1 MKQLLFEEDGAFRV
15 GTILA
20 EAGAAFQVEAAHGKR
35 SKVKA
40 NAVLLRFD
48 GQSLAAFM
56 PEAQSRA
63 DAIDPQFLW
72 EVCGG
77 DEFGFVELA
86 ADYYGREPAPLE
98 AAAVAL
104 ALHASPMYFYRRG
117 KGRYQA
123 APQENLRA
131 ALAGLERKRRQQE
144 QVDAWA
150 ASLGAGTP
158 PPEIAAKIDT
168 LLFKPDKMTLEWR
181 ALDQAAT
188 QAGLAPQKLLAKI
201 GALAGPEE
209 YFLRRFAFEL
219 FPKGLGFPAVPP
231 VVAPEG
237 LPAAAVPAFSIDDH
251 ETTEIDDAFSVERLA
266 DGKVRVGVHIAA
278 PSLFFGRGHVLE
290 ELARERLSTVYF
302 PGGKITML
310 PEAAVAQATLAEGRE
325 VPAAS
330 LYLDVDPDTLEVTAS
345 DSRLERVMIATN
357 LRIAELETRLHEESL
372 AAGVVDG
379 AHGADLLFLWRLA
392 KKLRAAR
399 GAGGTDVE
407 ERADKAKVEERADK
421 AKVEERAGK
430 PKLEKLDYT
439 FRVAE
444 GRVTIEPRSR
454 GTPIDVLVSELM
466 IHLNSTWGRLLA
478 DAGIPAIYRNQRGI
492 KTRMEVEP
500 GSHDWLGVTHYAW
513 SSSPLRRYTDLA
525 NQRQLVALLRGE
537 PAPYASADLA
547 TAAREFETAYE
558 AYAEHQR
565 HLERYWCL
573 RWIAQEGLEG
583 ADATII
589 RDELVRLE
597 GIPLV
602 CRSIGLP
609 PSAPGDRVHVA
620 FGEPDPW
627 EVNLPCRY
635 AGKPAAP

>member
-1 MKQLLFEEDGAFRV
+1 MKQVLFEEDGGFRV
-15 GTILA
+15 GTILS

-40 NAVLLRFD
+40 SAVLLRFD
-48 GQSLAAFM
+48 GQSLGGFM

-63 DAIDPQFLW
+63 QALDPQFLW

-77 DEFGFVELA
+77 GEFGFSELA
-86 ADYYGREPAPLE
+86 QEYYGHPPAPLE
-98 AAAVAL
+98 ATAVAL
-104 ALHASPMYFYRRG
+104 SLHANPMYFYKRG

-123 APQENLRA
+123 APEENLKA

-150 ASLGAGTP
+150 GLLAAGTL
-158 PPEIAAKIDT
+158 PPELAGKLDL
-168 LLFKPDKMTLEWR
+168 LLFKPDKMSLEWR

-188 QAGLAPQKLLAKI
+188 AAGLAPARLLARI
-201 GALAGPEE
+201 GALAGPED

-219 FPKGLGFPAVPP
+219 FPDGLGFPE
-231 VVAPEG
+231 VAPVAAPPD
-237 LPAAAVPAFSIDDH
+237 LPQAAVAAFSIDDH
-251 ETTEIDDAFSVERLA
+251 ETTEIDDAFSVERLP
-266 DGKVRVGVHIAA
+266 DGRLRVGVHIAA
-278 PSLFFGRGHVLE
+278 PALFFGRGHPLE
-290 ELARERLSTVYF
+290 AIARERLSTVYF

-310 PEAAVAQATLAEGRE
+310 PEAAIAEATLSAGRE
-325 VPAAS
+325 VAAAS
-330 LYLDVDPDTLEVTAS
+330 LYLDLDPDTLVIAGS
-345 DSRLERVMIATN
+345 QSRLERVSIATN
-357 LRIAELETRLHEESL
+357 LRIAELETRLHAESL
-372 AAGVVDG
+372 AAGRVEG
-379 AHGADLLFLWRLA
+379 EHGEDLVLLWRLA
-392 KKLRAAR
+392 CKLRAGR
-399 GAGGTDVE
+399 GAGE
-407 ERADKAKVEERADK
+407 EKS
-421 AKVEERAGK
+421 
-430 PKLEKLDYT
+430 EKLDYT
-439 FRVAE
+439 FRVEA
-444 GRVTIEPRSR
+444 GRVTIEPRRR

-466 IHLNSTWGRLLA
+466 IHVNATWGRALA
-478 DAGIPAIYRNQRGI
+478 DASIPAIYRNQRGI

-500 GSHDWLGVTHYAW
+500 GSHEWLGVSHYAW
-513 SSSPLRRYTDLA
+513 SSSPLRRFTDLA

-537 PAPYASADLA
+537 EAPYSRDELA

-583 ADATII
+583 ADATVV

-602 CRSIGLP
+602 CRAIGLP
-609 PSAPGDRVHVA
+609 PGSPGDRVRVA

-635 AGKPAAP
+635 AGKPGGG

>member
-1 MKQLLFEEDGAFRV
+1 MKQVLFEEDGAFRV

-48 GQSLAAFM
+48 GQSLSHFM
-56 PEAQSRA
+56 PEAQALA

-72 EVCGG
+72 EVCGP
-77 DEFGFVELA
+77 DEFGFADLA
-86 ADYYGREPAPLE
+86 ADYYGHAPAPLE
-98 AAAVAL
+98 ATAVAL

-123 APQENLRA
+123 APGENLRA

-150 ASLGAGTP
+150 AAIAAGTV
-158 PPEIAAKIDT
+158 PPELAAKLDV
-168 LLFKPDKMTLEWR
+168 LLFKPDKMSLEWR

-188 QAGLAPQKLLAKI
+188 QAGLAPPRLLARI
-201 GALAGPEE
+201 GALAGPED

-219 FPKGLGFPAVPP
+219 FPQGLGFPE
-231 VVAPEG
+231 VAPVAAPQG
-237 LPAAAVPAFSIDDH
+237 LPAAAAPAFSIDDH
-251 ETTEIDDAFSVERLA
+251 ETTEIDDAFSVERLP
-266 DGKVRVGVHIAA
+266 GGRLRVGVHIAA
-278 PSLFFGRGHVLE
+278 PALFFGRGHALE
-290 ELARERLSTVYF
+290 AIARERLSTVYF

-310 PEAAVAQATLAEGRE
+310 PEAAIAEATLGEGRE
-325 VPAAS
+325 VAAAS
-330 LYLDVDPDTLEVTAS
+330 LYLELDPDTLEVLAT
-345 DSRLERVMIATN
+345 DSRLERIAIATN

-372 AAGVVDG
+372 AAGRVEG
-379 AHGADLLFLWRLA
+379 PHGEDLVLLWHLA
-392 KKLRAAR
+392 RKLRAAR
-399 GAGGTDVE
+399 GAGE
-407 ERADKAKVEERADK
+407 EKGER
-421 AKVEERAGK
+421 
-430 PKLEKLDYT
+430 LDYT
-439 FRVAE
+439 FRVE
-444 GRVTIEPRSR
+444 GGRVAIEPRRR

-466 IHLNSTWGRLLA
+466 IHVNSTWGRALA
-478 DAGIPAIYRNQRGI
+478 EAGYPAIYRNQRGI
-492 KTRMEVEP
+492 KTRMETEP
-500 GSHDWLGVTHYAW
+500 GAHEWLGVTHYAW
-513 SSSPLRRYTDLA
+513 SSSPLRRFSDLA
-525 NQRQLVALLRGE
+525 NQRQLAALLRGE
-537 PAPYASADLA
+537 PAPYSREELA
-547 TAAREFETAYE
+547 AAARDFETAYE

-583 ADATII
+583 ADATVI

-602 CRSIGLP
+602 CRTIGLP
-609 PSAPGDRVHVA
+609 PCAPGERVRVA

-635 AGKPAAP
+635 AGKPGAV

>member
-1 MKQLLFEEDGAFRV
+1 MKQVLFEEDGAFRV
-15 GTILA
+15 GTILS

-48 GQSLAAFM
+48 GQALSGFM
-56 PEAQSRA
+56 PEAQARA
-63 DAIDPQFLW
+63 EALDPQFLW

-77 DEFGFVELA
+77 GEFGFAELA
-86 ADYYGREPAPLE
+86 QEYYGHPPAPLE

-117 KGRYQA
+117 KGRSQA
-123 APQENLRA
+123 APEENLKA

-150 ASLGAGTP
+150 AQLVAGTV
-158 PPEIAAKIDT
+158 PPELASRLDL
-168 LLFKPDKMTLEWR
+168 LLFKPDKMSLEWR

-188 QAGLAPQKLLAKI
+188 QAGLAPPKLLARI
-201 GALAGPEE
+201 GALAGPED
-209 YFLRRFAFEL
+209 YFLRRFAFEF
-219 FPKGLGFPAVPP
+219 FPAGLGFPE
-231 VVAPEG
+231 VAPVAAPQG
-237 LPAAAVPAFSIDDH
+237 LPPAGAEAFSIDDH

-266 DGKVRVGVHIAA
+266 DGRLRVGVHIAA
-278 PSLFFGRGHVLE
+278 PALFFGRDHRLE
-290 ELARERLSTVYF
+290 ALARERLSTVYF

-310 PEAAVAQATLAEGRE
+310 PEAAIAEATLAQGRV
-325 VPAAS
+325 VPSAS
-330 LYLDVDPDTLEVTAS
+330 LYLDLDPDTLEIVAS
-345 DSRLERVMIATN
+345 ASRLERVAIATN
-357 LRIAELETRLHEESL
+357 LRIVELETRLHEESL
-372 AAGVVDG
+372 AAGRVEG
-379 AHGADLLFLWRLA
+379 EHGEDLLLLWRLA
-392 KKLRAAR
+392 RKLRAAR
-399 GAGGTDVE
+399 GAGE
-407 ERADKAKVEERADK
+407 EKS
-421 AKVEERAGK
+421 
-430 PKLEKLDYT
+430 EKLDYT
-439 FRVAE
+439 FRVE
-444 GRVTIEPRSR
+444 GGRGAIEPRRR

-466 IHLNSTWGRLLA
+466 IHLNATWGRSLA
-478 DAGIPAIYRNQRGI
+478 QAGFPAIYRNQRGI

-500 GSHDWLGVTHYAW
+500 GLHEWLGVSHYAW
-513 SSSPLRRYTDLA
+513 SSSPLRRFSDLA

-537 PAPYASADLA
+537 PAPYGRDELA
-547 TAAREFETAYE
+547 AAARDFETAYE

-583 ADATII
+583 ADAAIV

-602 CRSIGLP
+602 CRAIGLP
-609 PSAPGDRVHVA
+609 PCAPGDRVRVA
-620 FGEPDPW
+620 FGEPDFW

-635 AGKPAAP
+635 AGQPGGG

>member
-1 MKQLLFEEDGAFRV
+1 MKQVLFEEDGGFRV
-15 GTILA
+15 GTILS

-40 NAVLLRFD
+40 SAVLLRFD
-48 GQSLAAFM
+48 GQSLGGFM

-63 DAIDPQFLW
+63 QALDPQFLW

-77 DEFGFVELA
+77 GEFGFSELA
-86 ADYYGREPAPLE
+86 QEYYGHPPAPLE
-98 AAAVAL
+98 ATAVAL
-104 ALHASPMYFYRRG
+104 SLHANPMYFYKRG

-123 APQENLRA
+123 APEENLKA
-131 ALAGLERKRRQQE
+131 AIAGLERKRRQQE

-150 ASLGAGTP
+150 GLLAAGTLP
-158 PPEIAAKIDT
+158 SELAGKLDL
-168 LLFKPDKMTLEWR
+168 LLFKPDKMSLEWR

-188 QAGLAPQKLLAKI
+188 AAGLAPARLLARI
-201 GALAGPEE
+201 GALAGPED

-219 FPKGLGFPAVPP
+219 FPDGLGFPE
-231 VVAPEG
+231 VAPVAAPPD
-237 LPAAAVPAFSIDDH
+237 LPQAAVAAFSIDDH
-251 ETTEIDDAFSVERLA
+251 ETTEIDDAFSVERLP
-266 DGKVRVGVHIAA
+266 DGRLRVGVHIAA
-278 PSLFFGRGHVLE
+278 PALFFGRGHPLE
-290 ELARERLSTVYF
+290 AIARERLSTVYF

-310 PEAAVAQATLAEGRE
+310 PEAAIAEATLSAGRE
-325 VPAAS
+325 VAAAS
-330 LYLDVDPDTLEVTAS
+330 LYLDLDPDTLVIAGS
-345 DSRLERVMIATN
+345 QSRLERVSIATN
-357 LRIAELETRLHEESL
+357 LRIAELETRLHAESL
-372 AAGVVDG
+372 AAGRVEG
-379 AHGADLLFLWRLA
+379 EHGEDLVLLWRLA
-392 KKLRAAR
+392 CKLRAGR
-399 GAGGTDVE
+399 GAGE
-407 ERADKAKVEERADK
+407 EKS
-421 AKVEERAGK
+421 
-430 PKLEKLDYT
+430 EKLDYT
-439 FRVAE
+439 FRVEA
-444 GRVTIEPRSR
+444 GRVTIEPRRR

-466 IHLNSTWGRLLA
+466 IHVNATWGRALA
-478 DAGIPAIYRNQRGI
+478 DASIPAIYRNQRGI

-500 GSHDWLGVTHYAW
+500 GSHEWLGVSHYAW
-513 SSSPLRRYTDLA
+513 SSSPLRRFTDLA

-537 PAPYASADLA
+537 EAPYSRDELA

-583 ADATII
+583 ADATVV

-602 CRSIGLP
+602 CRAIGLP
-609 PSAPGDRVHVA
+609 PGSPGDRVRVA

-635 AGKPAAP
+635 AGKPGGG